1 MQQSSLLNSA
11 PLSNVEVDALENVI
25 PAAIRD
31 LLIRRGRSVFRGGRI
46 QLCHPQDLAMVME
59 LALRHDPD
67 LAPEDTLA
75 YAYSAFGTIYF
86 VHTQYGPGQIDLLS
100 GSVLCRRLTEDR
112 FSPGDIGGDA
122 TSVFRLPEER
132 LDLVDKDGHPMFD
145 AAVLAQGPLGVGHCY
160 GFFPA
165 LGLGGV
171 AQLDS
176 LQVVEAPVHFSILAQ
191 LVEFQLFREA
201 SHGELV
207 AVMRQPPV
215 PTPEEIV
222 AHLSPE
228 CPFQVV
234 RYADIRAEV
243 PQDSTYAPEHYV
255 WGDPD
260 ELVLLVDGDL
270 KLDTLDLDDPLAPW
284 REEDL
289 GAYIRF
295 ILVRGNA
302 EITRHVHSLETDG
315 ACGLL
320 VSGDLTTTNAIVGG
334 QEIRIGGNLRVRE
347 LFWGDYNHGELHVV
361 GNTEAAALI
370 QTDYSMQF
378 DGSVHC
384 VRRMDDEA
392 ITDDGI
398 EQIIEPDCLS
408 RESEDP
414 DSFWSL
420 DAGAMLERLTA
431 GKSVIRAEGLSAPD
445 PLLCT
450 VNLFGDGTIS
460 PDNFLRICAED
471 MLPMNICGYDFH
483 RDGLS
488 LQVRADI
495 EDAGA
500 PSYIMQ
506 MEDPSRNIAAR
517 FVMERVETSVGII
530 DRLKGRR
537 PETGWGL
544 WNYICSDVNSD
555 QSEWARVEAHEIP
568 PAHVSLVLKAW
579 QFLQEGASSR
589 HWTAEIIPASE
600 IKDLLALE
608 ICQPY
613 DNYDDDDRC
622 GFWIGHCHAAFRQQ
636 EQGPDP
642 VDPTLRLSRELNQ
655 PDGTS
660 VIESYYFDV
669 ETCMDGSERVRIRY
683 KADQDLEDSP
693 AQLDPV
699 GGAELAGALRIYKR
713 GAREM
718 RSANADL
725 LSGEAPYFARDDA
738 FAMNFWRRQGYL
750 TQ

>member
-1 MQQSSLLNSA
+1 MQQSSLLDSHL
-11 PLSNVEVDALENVI
+11 LSNIEIDALENAV
-25 PAAIRD
+25 PVAIRD

-59 LALRHDPD
+59 LVLRHDPD
-67 LAPEDTLA
+67 LAPEDTLP

-86 VHTQYGPGQIDLLS
+86 VHAQHGPGQIDLLS

-112 FSPGDIGGDA
+112 FSQGDVGGSA
-122 TSVFRLPEER
+122 TSVFRLPDER
-132 LDLVDKDGHPMFD
+132 LDLIGHDGHPMFD
-145 AAVLAQGPLGVGHCY
+145 AAVLKHGPLGVGHCF

-165 LGLGGV
+165 LGMGGI

-176 LQVVEAPVHFSILAQ
+176 LQVIDAAVHFSILAQ
-191 LVEFQLFREA
+191 LVEFQLFQEA
-201 SHGELV
+201 SNGELV
-207 AVMRQPPV
+207 AIRRQPPA
-215 PTPEEIV
+215 PTPEEVV
-222 AHLSPE
+222 AHLSPD

-234 RYADIRAEV
+234 RYMDIKDEV
-243 PQDSTYAPEHYV
+243 PEDSMYRGNRYATENSH
-255 WGDPD
+255 D
-260 ELVLLVDGDL
+260 LVLLVPGDL

-334 QEIRIGGNLRVRE
+334 QEIRVGGNLLVRE

-361 GNTEAAALI
+361 GNTKAALLI
-370 QTDYSMQF
+370 QTDYSMEF
-378 DGSVHC
+378 DGSVDC

-398 EQIIEPDCLS
+398 EQIIELDCLS
-408 RESEDP
+408 RESGDP
-414 DSFWSL
+414 YSFWSL
-420 DAGAMLERLTA
+420 DAGAMLERLTT

-450 VNLFGDGTIS
+450 VNLFGDGNVS

-471 MLPMNICGYDFH
+471 MLPMDTCGYDFH
-483 RDGLS
+483 RDGIS
-488 LQVRADI
+488 LQVRADL
-495 EDAGA
+495 EDAGD
-500 PSYIMQ
+500 PSYVMQ
-506 MEDPSRNIAAR
+506 MEDPSRNIGAR

-530 DRLKGRR
+530 DRLRGRR

-568 PAHVSLVLKAW
+568 PAHVALVLKAW

-608 ICQPY
+608 ICKPY

-622 GFWIGHCHAAFRQQ
+622 GFWVGHCHAAFRQP
-636 EQGPDP
+636 EQAPNP
-642 VDPTLRLSRELNQ
+642 VEPTLRLSRELNQ

-669 ETCMDGSERVRIRY
+669 ETCMDGCERVRIRH
-683 KADQDLEDSP
+683 KADQDLDDSP
-693 AQLDPV
+693 IQLDSV
-699 GGAELAGALRIYKR
+699 GGTELAGALRLYRR

-718 RSANADL
+718 RSANAGL
-725 LSGEAPYFARDDA
+725 LGGEPPYFARNDA
-738 FAMNFWRRQGYL
+738 FAMNFWKQQGYL
-750 TQ
+750 SE